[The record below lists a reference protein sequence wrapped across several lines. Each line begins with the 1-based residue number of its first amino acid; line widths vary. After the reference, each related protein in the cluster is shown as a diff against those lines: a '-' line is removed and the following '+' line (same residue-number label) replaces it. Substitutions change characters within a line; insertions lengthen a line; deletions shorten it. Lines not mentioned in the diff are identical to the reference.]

1 MDATLTSPLVP
12 AASCRANRRCGFA
25 RAAAAIDAI
34 ENRRSAVWS
43 TNSSDR
49 IRVPPE
55 KACPLATSVLSQ
67 SLVHVFRRT
76 GIEFVRF
83 ETRIDVSKA
92 RTCHEEFAD
101 LHRVRGTALA
111 FVHGV
116 ATQVSGRRSRGDAH
130 IWRRF
135 CSREKQRPW
144 QLLGHRHLSHRRGER
159 LVVGDRPATIGVGFL
174 SYAST

>member
-1 MDATLTSPLVP
+1 MDSTLTSPLVA
-12 AASCRANRRCGFA
+12 AASCRANRCCGFA

-34 ENRRSAVWS
+34 ENRWSAVWS

-55 KACPLATSVLSQ
+55 KACQLATSVLSQ
-67 SLVHVFRRT
+67 SLVHVLRRT
-76 GIEFVRF
+76 GTEFVRF
-83 ETRIDVSKA
+83 ETSIDVSKA
-92 RTCHEEFAD
+92 RTCHEEFAN

-116 ATQVSGRRSRGDAH
+116 ATRVSGRRSCGDAH

-135 CSREKQRPW
+135 CSREKQRRW
-144 QLLGHRHLSHRRGER
+144 QLLGH
-159 LVVGDRPATIGVGFL
+159 
-174 SYAST
+174 